1 VNRYRHRDGDERIW
15 ITPNE
20 MEDLMSAEL
29 IKAGLMPEL
38 SDPVVD
44 LATFVEQHLKAEFDS
59 YAPLDSTVLGE
70 TEFRVGARPKV
81 SINKDL
87 TGAALDDDETQPG
100 ILGRWRATV
109 AHEATHVIVHR
120 CLFNL
125 NEDQG
130 SLFAELDAAKP
141 EVKHLQRCM
150 KRDVLFRGSG
160 TSDWREIQANM
171 GMGALLMPKAL
182 FVAAFRQE
190 MEQLHLDRVD
200 KWSAAVST
208 LVGQLATRFKVSKQ
222 AAGIRFE
229 TLELLSQPGQATIIG

>member
-29 IKAGLMPEL
+29 IMAGLMPEL

-59 YAPLDSTVLGE
+59 YAPLDSSVLGE

-125 NEDQG
+125 NEHQG
-130 SLFAELDAAKP
+130 SLFAELEAAEP

-171 GMGALLMPKAL
+171 GMGALLMPRAL

-190 MEQLHLDRVD
+190 MEQLQLDRVD
-200 KWSAAVST
+200 KGSAAVST
-208 LVGQLATRFKVSKQ
+208 LVGRLATRFKVSKQ
-222 AAGIRFE
+222 ATGIRFE

>member
-1 VNRYRHRDGDERIW
+1 MNRYRHRDGDERIW

-29 IKAGLMPEL
+29 IKAKLMPQL

-59 YAPLDSTVLGE
+59 YAPLDSAVLGE
-70 TEFRVGARPKV
+70 TEFRVRGSPKV
-81 SINKDL
+81 SINRDL
-87 TGAALDDDETQPG
+87 TGAALDDDVTQPG
-100 ILGRWRATV
+100 MLGRWRATV
-109 AHEATHVIVHR
+109 AHEATHVMVHR
-120 CLFNL
+120 CLFNF
-125 NEDQG
+125 NEDQR
-130 SLFAELDAAKP
+130 SLFAELEAAEP

-171 GMGALLMPKAL
+171 GMGALLMPKTL

-190 MEQLHLDRVD
+190 MEQLRLDRAD
-200 KWSAAVST
+200 KGPTAVLT
-208 LVGQLATRFKVSKQ
+208 LVGRLATRFKVSKQ
-222 AAGIRFE
+222 ATSIRVE
-229 TLELLSQPGQATIIG
+229 TLELISQQGQATFAC

>member
-1 VNRYRHRDGDERIW
+1 MNRYRHRDGDERIW

-29 IKAGLMPEL
+29 IKAGLMPKL

-44 LATFVEQHLKAEFDS
+44 LATFVEQHLKAKFDS
-59 YAPLDSTVLGE
+59 YAPLDSAVLGE

-87 TGAALDDDETQPG
+87 TGAALDDDEIQPG

-130 SLFAELDAAKP
+130 SLFAELEAAEP

-171 GMGALLMPKAL
+171 GKAWGTADAQGAVRCCLSAGTGATPSRPG
-182 FVAAFRQE
+182 RQGV
-190 MEQLHLDRVD
+190 R
-200 KWSAAVST
+200 SCFTASC
-208 LVGQLATRFKVSKQ
+208 
-222 AAGIRFE
+222 AAGDAFQGI
-229 TLELLSQPGQATIIG
+229 QAGNRHSV

>member
-1 VNRYRHRDGDERIW
+1 
-15 ITPNE
+15 
-20 MEDLMSAEL
+20 MEDLMSNEL
-29 IKAGLMPEL
+29 TKAGMMPEIA
-38 SDPVVD
+38 DPVVD
-44 LATFVEQHLKAEFDS
+44 LATFVEQHVKAEFDA
-59 YAPLDSTVLGE
+59 YAPLDSAVLGE
-70 TEFRVGARPKV
+70 TEFRVGAKPKV

-100 ILGRWRATV
+100 IHGRWRATV

-130 SLFAELDAAKP
+130 SLFAELEAAEP

-190 MEQLHLDRVD
+190 MEELNLDRLD
-200 KWSAAVST
+200 KGSAVIST
-208 LVGQLATRFKVSKQ
+208 LVGRLATRFKVSKQ
-222 AAGIRFE
+222 ATIIRFE
-229 TLELLSQPGQATIIG
+229 TLELLSQPGQAIILG

>member
-1 VNRYRHRDGDERIW
+1 
-15 ITPNE
+15 

-70 TEFRVGARPKV
+70 TEFRVGAMPRV

-125 NEDQG
+125 NEAQG
-130 SLFAELDAAKP
+130 SLFAELETAEP

-171 GMGALLMPKAL
+171 GMGALLMPQAL
-182 FVAAFRQE
+182 FVAAFWQE
-190 MEQLHLDRVD
+190 AEHLHLDRVD
-200 KWSAAVST
+200 KRSAAVST
-208 LVGQLATRFKVSKQ
+208 LVGRLAMRFKVSKQ
-222 AAGIRFE
+222 ATGIRLE

>member
-1 VNRYRHRDGDERIW
+1 MNLYRHRDGNERIW

-38 SDPVVD
+38 SDPIVD

-59 YAPLDSTVLGE
+59 YSPLDSTVLGE

-125 NEDQG
+125 NEEQG
-130 SLFAELDAAKP
+130 SLFAELEAAQP

-150 KRDVLFRGSG
+150 KRDVLFRGSS

-200 KWSAAVST
+200 KGSVAVST
-208 LVGQLATRFKVSKQ
+208 LIGRLATRFKVSKQ
-222 AAGIRFE
+222 ATGIRFE
-229 TLELLSQPGQATIIG
+229 MLELISQSGQATIIG